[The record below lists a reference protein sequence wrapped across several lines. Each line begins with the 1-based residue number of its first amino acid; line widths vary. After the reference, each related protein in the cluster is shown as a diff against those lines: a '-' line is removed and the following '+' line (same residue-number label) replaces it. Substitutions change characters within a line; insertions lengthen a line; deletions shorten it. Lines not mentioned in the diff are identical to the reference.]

1 MGKVTAPRG
10 TPQAR
15 GLVPLVASRSPAL
28 LPSESLLSLR
38 SDRLAGIHILLLQAI
53 FFPVLSLWWNESWWV
68 PWGRRHPSVG
78 WMQAGLW
85 GGAGCSCCFNIPAKI
100 KLL

>member
-28 LPSESLLSLR
+28 LPSGSLLSLR
-38 SDRLAGIHILLLQAI
+38 SDQLAGIHILLFQAI
-53 FFPVLSLWWNESWWV
+53 FSPVLSLWWKESWV
-68 PWGRRHPSVG
+68 GAFGKKTPISGMDASRPVG
-78 WMQAGLW
+78 WWWL
-85 GGAGCSCCFNIPAKI
+85 F
-100 KLL
+100 LLF